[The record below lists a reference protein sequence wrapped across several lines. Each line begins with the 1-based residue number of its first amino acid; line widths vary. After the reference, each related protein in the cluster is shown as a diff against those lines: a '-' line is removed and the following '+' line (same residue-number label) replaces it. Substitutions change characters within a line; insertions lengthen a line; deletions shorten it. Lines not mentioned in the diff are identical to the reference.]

1 MEATTA
7 PRPQAAAPRRRW
19 TSKSLS
25 LVMAGLVLS
34 GYSATVLMR
43 VMEDSPK
50 THGGCCDGLDCSL
63 PCLKNLPIDVRA
75 AQTALDYVNEHSEF
89 GEAVDETDLVDLSE
103 ACVFEAD
110 KGRELGTKPGKPF
123 VASEQFDLRE
133 PDIGRTIQKWA
144 DSLE

>member
-75 AQTALDYVNEHSEF
+75 AQTALEF
-89 GEAVDETDLVDLSE
+89 TTPEAAAQKGV
-103 ACVFEAD
+103 
-110 KGRELGTKPGKPF
+110 GRE
-123 VASEQFDLRE
+123 
-133 PDIGRTIQKWA
+133 IQKWA

>member
-43 VMEDSPK
+43 VMDSSES
-50 THGGCCDGLDCSL
+50 HGGCCGNLFECSGA
-63 PCLKNLPIDVRA
+63 CLKDLPIDVRA
-75 AQTALDYVNEHSEF
+75 AQTALEF
-89 GEAVDETDLVDLSE
+89 TTPEAAAQKGV
-103 ACVFEAD
+103 
-110 KGRELGTKPGKPF
+110 GRE
-123 VASEQFDLRE
+123 
-133 PDIGRTIQKWA
+133 IQKWA